1 MFAMTEVAGA
11 YDGYAWITGIVRT
24 GCGIILKRAP
34 PNSPVF
40 EIEQARVSVT
50 FVDYFELH
58 LKGDNATS
66 ILELH
71 TATDLSKSFDCQ

>member
-11 YDGYAWITGIVRT
+11 YDGCAWITGIVRT

-40 EIEQARVSVT
+40 EIEQARMT
-50 FVDYFELH
+50 
-58 LKGDNATS
+58 DNNN
-66 ILELH
+66 LE
-71 TATDLSKSFDCQ
+71 FP